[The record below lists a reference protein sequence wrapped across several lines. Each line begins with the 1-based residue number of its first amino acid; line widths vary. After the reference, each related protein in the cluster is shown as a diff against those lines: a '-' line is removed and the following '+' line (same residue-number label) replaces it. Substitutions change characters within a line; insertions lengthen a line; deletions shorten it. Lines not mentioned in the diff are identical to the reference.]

1 MLRLP
6 CAADLQQRTSSITGK
21 DDPKPGHG
29 TTVEQMSALQK
40 NTDRFQSP
48 CGSKAIGNGQTA
60 VTRRRFIGGQ
70 CAILGAAALGN
81 LATGSIF
88 AAAGRGQRADNS
100 ENPFAYRVDRFEQ
113 TNPKLIGYVE
123 ARRFKS
129 PCSEP
134 RRMAI
139 GGDQRIY
146 LAGEKRIC
154 VIRPDGSVAT
164 EIGLTAPPQCVAVAN
179 EVLYVGFKDHIE
191 VYAANGTRKAA
202 WEALEGDPYITG
214 LAVAGNELFAA
225 DSGNRVVIRY
235 QLDGKIAGRIGAR
248 DREAGVIGFVL
259 PSPNLD
265 VETRGDGVI
274 HVNNPGRHR
283 VECYSVAGDLLKWWG
298 KPSAGIEGF
307 CGCCNPIGLALLPDG
322 RFVTCEKGLPR
333 VKVYNANGEFDCVVA
348 GPESFRENARAGAG
362 STSDPARIGLDA
374 AVDSKGNVYVLDRV
388 TGNIHVMVPK
398 TRSGTAR

>member
-1 MLRLP
+1 
-6 CAADLQQRTSSITGK
+6 
-21 DDPKPGHG
+21 
-29 TTVEQMSALQK
+29 MSALRK
-40 NTDRFQSP
+40 NPERSKLP
-48 CGSKAIGNGQTA
+48 SGSTAIGRGQTA
-60 VTRRRFIGGQ
+60 VSRRRFIGGQ
-70 CAILGAAALGN
+70 CAVLGVAALGN
-81 LATGSIF
+81 IATESLF
-88 AAAGRGQRADNS
+88 AAAGRGTRSDNS

-113 TNPKLIGYVE
+113 TDPKLIGYVE

-129 PCSEP
+129 PCAEP

-139 GGDQRIY
+139 GGDGKIY

-154 VIRPDGSVAT
+154 VIRPDGSVAA
-164 EIGLTAPPQCVAVAN
+164 EIGLAAPPQCVAVGN
-179 EVLYVGFKDHIE
+179 EALYVGFKDHIE
-191 VYAANGTRKAA
+191 VYAANGKRKAV
-202 WEALEGDPYITG
+202 WETLEGNPYITG
-214 LAVAGNELFAA
+214 LTVAGNELFAA
-225 DSGNRVVIRY
+225 DSGNRVVVRY

-248 DREAGVIGFVL
+248 DREAGMVGFVL

-283 VECYSVAGDLLKWWG
+283 VECYSVAGELLKWWG
-298 KPSAGIEGF
+298 KPSAAIEGF

-333 VKVYNANGEFDCVVA
+333 VKVYNVNGEFDCVVA

-398 TRSGTAR
+398 AKSDGAR